1 MKMESRKKRCDMSRL
16 KIKRK
21 RPSKASA
28 RSEKYSHGKIAT
40 AENIKLLSTNPNF
53 IAAVNEVSREMESD
67 EATTITITLGPGM
80 YERIQRHLIETFAE
94 CESVETFIT
103 DALDETL
110 CRFMNDPLTEGFSYD
125 G

>member
-1 MKMESRKKRCDMSRL
+1 MESRKKRCDMSRR
-16 KIKRK
+16 KIRK
-21 RPSKASA
+21 KQFG
-28 RSEKYSHGKIAT
+28 GKIAT
-40 AENIKLLSTNPNF
+40 AEDIERLSKDFNF
-53 IAAVNEVSREMESD
+53 IASVDDVRREMESD

-80 YERIQRHLIETFAE
+80 YERIQRHLIETFSE